1 MNICVL
7 HKKHV
12 TALLNVKSLFGTCT
26 NETCPWCTAHP
37 PFFPLPTPHLKLG
50 SVANLFVAK
59 KALKSSSILASHQP
73 TTLPRKLSD
82 KSPTTVSLFYT
93 STTTPCYSLFL
104 LLFYF
109 HYYCCYCSTSSST
122 PCYSLSFCYCST
134 STTTVVTVLPLVVH
148 HTTASLSVTVL
159 PLLLHHATASPL
171 LLYHLHSTRNYPAT
185 TLPVFLLFHILH
197 HCF

>member
-1 MNICVL
+1 MMHCPS
-7 HKKHV
+7 
-12 TALLNVKSLFGTCT
+12 SLFSSSNTTSQIRISGQLVC
-26 NETCPWCTAHP
+26 
-37 PFFPLPTPHLKLG
+37 G
-50 SVANLFVAK
+50 K

-73 TTLPRKLSD
+73 TTHCQESC
-82 KSPTTVSLFYT
+82 PTRVQLQFLFYT

-122 PCYSLSFCYCST
+122 PCYSLFFCYCSIPLLLHHATASFCYCST
-134 STTTVVTVLPLVVH
+134 STTTV
-148 HTTASLSVTVL
+148 VTVL

-171 LLYHLHSTRNYPAT
+171 LLYHPHSTRNYPAT
-185 TLPVFLLFHILH
+185 ALPVFLLFHILH

>member
-7 HKKHV
+7 HKKTCNCPAKCEVPFWNLHQW
-12 TALLNVKSLFGTCT
+12 NMSMMHCPSSLFSSSNTTSQIRISGQLVC
-26 NETCPWCTAHP
+26 
-37 PFFPLPTPHLKLG
+37 G
-50 SVANLFVAK
+50 K

-93 STTTPCYSLFL
+93 STTTPCYSLF
-104 LLFYF
+104 
-109 HYYCCYCSTSSST
+109 
-122 PCYSLSFCYCST
+122 FCYCST

-148 HTTASLSVTVL
+148 HATASFSVTVL

-171 LLYHLHSTRNYPAT
+171 LLYHPHSTRNYPAT

>member
-134 STTTVVTVLPLVVH
+134 STTTPCY
-148 HTTASLSVTVL
+148 SLSPFVVSSSFNKKLSSHYSPCFPVVSHLTSLFLGPTVWSL
-159 PLLLHHATASPL
+159 SW
-171 LLYHLHSTRNYPAT
+171 RQME
-185 TLPVFLLFHILH
+185 
-197 HCF
+197 

>member
-1 MNICVL
+1 MMHCPS
-7 HKKHV
+7 
-12 TALLNVKSLFGTCT
+12 SLFSSSNTTSQIRISGQLVC
-26 NETCPWCTAHP
+26 
-37 PFFPLPTPHLKLG
+37 G
-50 SVANLFVAK
+50 K

-122 PCYSLSFCYCST
+122 PYYSLSFCYCST
-134 STTTVVTVLPLVVH
+134 STTIVVTVLPLLLHHATASFCYCSTSTTIVVTVLPLVVH